1 MNEIVS
7 QIKKP
12 TSVICLV
19 IIAIISL
26 SLKLY
31 LIDFTIPVT
40 SDNLDYLLMSVSYL
54 NGDFSQSVHRAAGW
68 PMFVSLFYNFL
79 DGENIDNYSNTIR
92 ILSIGV
98 STLTIPL
105 VFIISRK
112 FFDHRYSLVCASLF
126 AFEPHLN
133 HNSGFGLSEPIFLM
147 VVLTSFLF
155 ILNKNSKIII
165 PSLIFAGF
173 AWWVKIDGFFIF
185 FIITVI
191 YFVTHKGKTNLKR
204 NYLFGFVIFLILI
217 SPMLIQKQEQFGDPF
232 YSYYSNV
239 MFAGNYEQLLAENT
253 KSANA
258 SAYDYIEKNGI
269 QSFIDNFILKGFYNI
284 FLLLSKLSYPYLFIL
299 IPFGIIFSFRAFD
312 QNSEYIKS
320 NWIFILLASASMIL
334 TLSIVA
340 ERRYLLY
347 LIPFFIFFSTIPIQR
362 VTEYGLNTFSFSR
375 KQKDIFLIIVVS
387 IALVLSIYFVTNVHE
402 KPDVILE
409 KEKLRLS
416 NYIVTNLDGN
426 ITRDFNSYSEYLNYQ
441 ILISST
447 KNFGEYNVTNGINEF
462 KTSDKKLDSIFITGN
477 SLKELISNG
486 KQYDLKYLIA
496 YENDNV
502 FHEFLD
508 DLYVNEN
515 KYPYLTM
522 IFDSNAED
530 FEKIKVKIFKI
541 NYNKLD

>member
-26 SLKLY
+26 LLKLY

-54 NGDFSQSVHRAAGW
+54 NGDFSQSAHRAAGW

-477 SLKELISNG
+477 SLKELVSNG

-508 DLYVNEN
+508 DLYANEN
-515 KYPYLTM
+515 KYPYLTI
-522 IFDSNAED
+522 IFDSNEED

>member
-1 MNEIVS
+1 
-7 QIKKP
+7 
-12 TSVICLV
+12 
-19 IIAIISL
+19 
-26 SLKLY
+26 
-31 LIDFTIPVT
+31 
-40 SDNLDYLLMSVSYL
+40 MSVSYL
-54 NGDFSQSVHRAAGW
+54 NGDFSQSAHRAAGW

-112 FFDHRYSLVCASLF
+112 FFDRRYSLVCASLF

-173 AWWVKIDGFFIF
+173 AWWIKIDGFFIF

-477 SLKELISNG
+477 SLKELVSNG

>member
-173 AWWVKIDGFFIF
+173 AWWIKIDGFFIF

-387 IALVLSIYFVTNVHE
+387 IALVLSIYFVTNVYE
-402 KPDVILE
+402 KPDVMLE
-409 KEKLRLS
+409 KEKFRLS

-447 KNFGEYNVTNGINEF
+447 KNFGEYNITNGINEF

-477 SLKELISNG
+477 SLKELVSNG

>member
-447 KNFGEYNVTNGINEF
+447 KNFGEYNITNGINEF

>member
-173 AWWVKIDGFFIF
+173 AWWIKIDGFFIF